1 MPKHHKDTKQT
12 SWKNINCCRGKAG
25 DVLYLEQA
33 DPFRRSDDPLDL
45 CGCVD
50 VYRLDD
56 SMSIRVYLQVGPL
69 LLDELLELG
78 DVVYLPRGF
87 PHVAGHFG

>member
-1 MPKHHKDTKQT
+1 MM
-12 SWKNINCCRGKAG
+12 CCTWSRQILFGEAMT
-25 DVLYLEQA
+25 
-33 DPFRRSDDPLDL
+33 PLDL
-45 CGCVD
+45 CCVD